1 MSGPGIGGDNCG
13 MARPPTSH
21 RRCLLAAAVL
31 GLAAAAAVPA
41 APALAQQSKRPPA
54 TEPDTSLA
62 GLPVYTADGKQIGTV
77 IAMGLDEDDEPVLVA
92 EIAQPLAIG
101 PTAIAVPIDM
111 FARKGNRIELTLTQ
125 AEVNARLK
133 Q

>member
-1 MSGPGIGGDNCG
+1 
-13 MARPPTSH
+13 
-21 RRCLLAAAVL
+21 
-31 GLAAAAAVPA
+31 
-41 APALAQQSKRPPA
+41 
-54 TEPDTSLA
+54 
-62 GLPVYTADGKQIGTV
+62 
-77 IAMGLDEDDEPVLVA
+77 VA